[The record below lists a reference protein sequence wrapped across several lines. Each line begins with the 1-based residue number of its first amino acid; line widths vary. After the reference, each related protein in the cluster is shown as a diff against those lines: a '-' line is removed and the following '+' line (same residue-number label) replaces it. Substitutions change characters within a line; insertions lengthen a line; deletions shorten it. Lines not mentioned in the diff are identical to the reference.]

1 VSIAPNTFISILQ
14 KILYSLVS
22 TFKKNLLIVQCQ
34 KAIAMGGVTVD
45 GGGNLAQIVFLA
57 SIIAAGTDPRISV
70 TELKP
75 GKNCPLWTPP
85 QNPEPT

>member
-1 VSIAPNTFISILQ
+1 
-14 KILYSLVS
+14 
-22 TFKKNLLIVQCQ
+22 
-34 KAIAMGGVTVD
+34 MGGVTID